1 MCDYFFGFCSL
12 WDMAVNDHPGTVVSA
27 IFALISGLVSASI
40 AAFMVTRTIKNSRA
54 VTAPHLDRLDK
65 TVKIYKDY
73 PDGKFLQGKGKS
85 LKEKL
90 LDSIEIYSKRS
101 LFEASIYTASHGNK
115 RVLKYFDSY
124 ADSLIYGKVNPSP
137 PLFWNFAI
145 IILGPLLSS
154 LYLLSSLFFIL
165 SFIDI
170 AINLK
175 LGDSGFSGGDLIF
188 IAWAYILNST
198 AFMFCNYLIYK
209 VFPWHA
215 VVKSSYSESL
225 SMFNLKFSDTQKT
238 FLLSELSYKLINFE
252 FLENLIY
259 MVELMDR
266 GVDKFLNR
274 NKMKACKNLNLI
286 WFFPLILITILPI
299 VFSMFFANLL
309 IYPIKYL
316 FYAIVK

>member
-1 MCDYFFGFCSL
+1 ML
-12 WDMAVNDHPGTVVSA
+12 IAV
-27 IFALISGLVSASI
+27 
-40 AAFMVTRTIKNSRA
+40 
-54 VTAPHLDRLDK
+54 
-65 TVKIYKDY
+65 
-73 PDGKFLQGKGKS
+73 
-85 LKEKL
+85 
-90 LDSIEIYSKRS
+90 
-101 LFEASIYTASHGNK
+101 
-115 RVLKYFDSY
+115 
-124 ADSLIYGKVNPSP
+124 IYGKVNPSP

-188 IAWAYILNST
+188 IVWAYILNST
-198 AFMFCNYLIYK
+198 VFMFCNYLIYK

-252 FLENLIY
+252 FLENFIY
-259 MVELMDR
+259 IGELMDR